1 MKSGLWMFCV
11 IFFMF
16 LVAPVFI
23 VLIFL
28 GPIGASS
35 ESVFMFWFPV
45 VLCAASVVA
54 LIFYRQGVQ
63 RKQV

>member
-11 IFFMF
+11 FFFMF

-23 VLIFL
+23 VLTFL
-28 GPIGASS
+28 GPIGAGPGM
-35 ESVFMFWFPV
+35 VFMYWLPV
-45 VLCAASVVA
+45 VFCAVCVAA

-63 RKQV
+63 RKQI